1 MSLENM
7 VEFASYWPDP
17 RPKFSVN
24 LFRVLSL
31 LALCNHPGYM
41 SLLCFLASA
50 IKRFVNWL

>member
-50 IKRFVNWL
+50 IKLFVNWL